1 MSNVTFGCNALN
13 AEVNPA
19 VSNAVVWVLSTSSFS
34 VTFSPSF
41 SSATVPPLLV
51 DAVVSVGSVAS
62 VVAPAGDT
70 TASDATSANPLTAAN
85 VLSPVLMTR
94 SPFNPDHTKND
105 VRRFNF
111 SPYCCASSVSMG
123 ECDDMRR
130 RTVRAAT
137 SSHRLSENG

>member
-19 VSNAVVWVLSTSSFS
+19 VSNVVVWVLSTSSFS
-34 VTFSPSF
+34 VTSSPPF
-41 SSATVPPLLV
+41 NSATVRSLLV
-51 DAVVSVGSVAS
+51 DAVVSVGSVAP

-70 TASDATSANPLTAAN
+70 TASDATSANPLAPAN

-94 SPFNPDHTKND
+94 SPFNPDHTNND

-111 SPYCCASSVSMG
+111 HGTAAPVRCQWAS
-123 ECDDMRR
+123 
-130 RTVRAAT
+130 AT
-137 SSHRLSENG
+137 PSRSQRFVCSSSDH